1 MAYLEQHPRTVQKC
15 AGWWD

>member
-15 AGWWD
+15 AGRWD